1 MSAPAKSSI
10 GGARPVVDAARGDA
24 ARGRPTGAGRAAL
37 QPAHDARAD
46 EARRSTRGA
55 AVSVT
60 AGHLPRGR
68 RGRAR
73 FALVARAALLA
84 VVTSA
89 GAAQAEGAW
98 LTARGRLQPET
109 RVEAWGGPRTVGLGL
124 VRPDDAEARGGWGVE
139 TSFAFLDRTLEL
151 RGTRVWQL
159 SKTRFATGS
168 ATVGA
173 SGFMVTAGGLDLG
186 LGPHAGLTLSL
197 GGRTFSVDLGLQTG
211 FEFFVNQ
218 DAPRLPQRAL
228 IGFNFL
234 FGRVTVSLMARAGA
248 DIIPGHF
255 FVGRGEFVV
264 SLGWL
269 R

>member
-1 MSAPAKSSI
+1 M
-10 GGARPVVDAARGDA
+10 
-24 ARGRPTGAGRAAL
+24 
-37 QPAHDARAD
+37 
-46 EARRSTRGA
+46 
-55 AVSVT
+55 
-60 AGHLPRGR
+60 
-68 RGRAR
+68 
-73 FALVARAALLA
+73 ARAALLA
-84 VVTSA
+84 VLTFA
-89 GAAQAEGAW
+89 GVARAEAAW

-109 RVEAWGGPRTVGLGL
+109 RVEAWGGPRTVGIGL
-124 VRPDDAEARGGWGVE
+124 VRPDDAQARGGWGVE
-139 TSFAFLDRTLEL
+139 TSYAFLDRTLEL
-151 RGTRVWQL
+151 RGTRVAQL

-197 GGRTFSVDLGLQTG
+197 GGRTCSVDLGLQTG

-234 FGRVTVSLMARAGA
+234 FGRVAVSLLARAGA
-248 DIIPGHF
+248 DVIPGHF

>member
-1 MSAPAKSSI
+1 MSARFSRFSAQP
-10 GGARPVVDAARGDA
+10 GGARRGAQVARRAGKRL
-24 ARGRPTGAGRAAL
+24 ARAVLLAAL
-37 QPAHDARAD
+37 TLATAAHA
-46 EARRSTRGA
+46 EA
-55 AVSVT
+55 
-60 AGHLPRGR
+60 
-68 RGRAR
+68 
-73 FALVARAALLA
+73 
-84 VVTSA
+84 
-89 GAAQAEGAW
+89 AW

-109 RVEAWGGPRTVGLGL
+109 RLEAWGGPRTVGVGL
-124 VRPDDAEARGGWGVE
+124 VRPDEAGASAGWGVE
-139 TSFAFLDRTLEL
+139 TSYAFPDRTLEL
-151 RGTRVWQL
+151 RGTRVWQF

-211 FEFFVNQ
+211 FEVFVNQ

-234 FGRVTVSLMARAGA
+234 FGRVALSLMARAGA
-248 DIIPGHF
+248 DVLPGHF
-255 FVGRGEFVV
+255 FVGRGELVV